1 MKKEVSPSPYRY
13 VVLAVFM
20 LITIAVEIQWL
31 THAPI
36 ARAASVYYEGQFNPL
51 GIINIDF
58 LSMSYMLIFLIF
70 CIPASYVIDTYGI
83 RIGVTIGS
91 VLAGSAGLIK
101 GLYGDN
107 FKVVLI
113 SQIMLSISQPF
124 IINGV
129 TALSV
134 RWFPLKERGLAA
146 GLASLAQ
153 YLGIIIV
160 MAITPMFVVTKV
172 SDPFYG
178 DGIKEILLMYG
189 IFTFIAALLAIIFMR
204 EKPPKPFDDIPYS
217 PTPFFKGIKHI
228 LSLKDMRIAILLFLI
243 GLGVFNAVSS
253 MVDSIAA
260 NLGVQDSDGLI
271 GVFMLV
277 GGVIGAIILPL
288 LSDRYMKRKFFLV
301 LCIGGM
307 VPSLLGLSFAHM
319 LFPHHAYMAAIIAS
333 FLLGFFVMSAGPIGF
348 QYAAEVSAPAAEST
362 SQGLLLLSGQI
373 TGLLFVAGMSY
384 KQNAYLQSFMV
395 AFFILSIGAF
405 VLTLFLS
412 ESPMMKKLHRK
423 T

>member
-1 MKKEVSPSPYRY
+1 
-13 VVLAVFM
+13 
-20 LITIAVEIQWL
+20 
-31 THAPI
+31 
-36 ARAASVYYEGQFNPL
+36 
-51 GIINIDF
+51 
-58 LSMSYMLIFLIF
+58 
-70 CIPASYVIDTYGI
+70 
-83 RIGVTIGS
+83 
-91 VLAGSAGLIK
+91 
-101 GLYGDN
+101 
-107 FKVVLI
+107 
-113 SQIMLSISQPF
+113 
-124 IINGV
+124 
-129 TALSV
+129 
-134 RWFPLKERGLAA
+134 
-146 GLASLAQ
+146 
-153 YLGIIIV
+153 
-160 MAITPMFVVTKV
+160 
-172 SDPFYG
+172 
-178 DGIKEILLMYG
+178 
-189 IFTFIAALLAIIFMR
+189 MR

>member
-1 MKKEVSPSPYRY
+1 MNDSIKLSPYRY
-13 VVLAVFM
+13 VVLAVYMF
-20 LITIAVEIQWL
+20 ITATVQIQWL

-36 ARAASVYYEGQFNPL
+36 ARAASVFYGGQFNPDS
-51 GIINIDF
+51 IINIDF

-83 RIGVTIGS
+83 RIGITIGS

-101 GLYGDN
+101 GIYGDN
-107 FKVVLI
+107 FTIVLI
-113 SQIMLSISQPF
+113 SQIVLSISQPF

-129 TALSV
+129 TALTV

-160 MAITPMFVVTKV
+160 MAITPLFVVTRV
-172 SDPFYG
+172 GDPLYG
-178 DGIKEILLMYG
+178 SGIKRILLVYG
-189 IFTFIAALLAIIFMR
+189 IITAVSALLAIIFIK
-204 EKPPKPFDDIPYS
+204 EKPLHPVDDKEYV
-217 PTPFFKGIKHI
+217 PTPFFKGITHI
-228 LSLKDMRIAILLFLI
+228 LSLKDMKITLLLFFI

-253 MVDSIAA
+253 MVDSIAG

-277 GGVIGAIILPL
+277 GGVIGAIIIPL
-288 LSDRYMKRKFFLV
+288 LSDKYMKRKFFLV

-307 VPSLLGLSFAHM
+307 VPSLAGLSFAHII
-319 LFPHHAYMAAIIAS
+319 FPQHAYLVAIISS

-373 TGLLFVAGMSY
+373 TGLIFVAGMSY
-384 KQNAYLQSFMV
+384 KQNAYLNSFMIF
-395 AFFILSIGAF
+395 FFIISIIAL
-405 VLTLFLS
+405 VAATRLK
-412 ESPMMKKLHRK
+412 ESPMMKKSL

>member
-1 MKKEVSPSPYRY
+1 MKTLIKPSPYRY
-13 VVLAVFM
+13 VVLASFM

-36 ARAASVYYEGQFNPL
+36 ARAASVYYSGQFNPL
-51 GIINIDF
+51 SLINVDF
-58 LSMSYMLIFLIF
+58 LSMSYMLLFLVF

-83 RIGVTIGS
+83 RIGITIGA
-91 VLAGSAGLIK
+91 VLAGTAGLIK
-101 GLYGDN
+101 GIYAHN
-107 FKVVLI
+107 FAVVVGAQLI
-113 SQIMLSISQPF
+113 LAVSQPF

-129 TALSV
+129 TAVTV

-160 MAITPMFVVTKV
+160 MAVTPMFVVTKV
-172 SDPFYG
+172 GDPNYG
-178 DGIKEILLMYG
+178 QGIDKILFIYG
-189 IFTFIAALLAIIFMR
+189 IMTAVSAIIAIIFIR
-204 EKPPKPFDDIPYS
+204 ERPIHPVDDKEYI

-228 LSLKDMRIAILLFLI
+228 LSLKDMKIALILFFI

-253 MVDSIAA
+253 MVDAITG
-260 NLGVQDSDGLI
+260 NLGVLDSDGLI

-277 GGVIGAIILPL
+277 GGVIGAVIIPL
-288 LSDRYMKRKFFLV
+288 LSDKYMKRKFFLV

-307 VPSLLGLSFAHM
+307 VPSLFGLTFSSY
-319 LFPHHAYMAAIIAS
+319 LFPGHAYIVAIISS

-348 QYAAEVSAPAAEST
+348 QYAAEVSAPASEST

-384 KQNAYLQSFMV
+384 RQNIYLNSFMIF
-395 AFFILSIGAF
+395 FFIIAIIA
-405 VLTLFLS
+405 LFLATKLK
-412 ESPMMKKLHRK
+412 ESPMMKGSE
-423 T
+423 

>member
-160 MAITPMFVVTKV
+160 MAITPCLWLLRLV
-172 SDPFYG
+172 
-178 DGIKEILLMYG
+178 IL
-189 IFTFIAALLAIIFMR
+189 FM
-204 EKPPKPFDDIPYS
+204 EMVLKKYFLCMGS
-217 PTPFFKGIKHI
+217 L
-228 LSLKDMRIAILLFLI
+228 LSLQHYWQ
-243 GLGVFNAVSS
+243 SS
-253 MVDSIAA
+253 S
-260 NLGVQDSDGLI
+260 
-271 GVFMLV
+271 
-277 GGVIGAIILPL
+277 
-288 LSDRYMKRKFFLV
+288 
-301 LCIGGM
+301 
-307 VPSLLGLSFAHM
+307 
-319 LFPHHAYMAAIIAS
+319 
-333 FLLGFFVMSAGPIGF
+333 
-348 QYAAEVSAPAAEST
+348 
-362 SQGLLLLSGQI
+362 
-373 TGLLFVAGMSY
+373 
-384 KQNAYLQSFMV
+384 
-395 AFFILSIGAF
+395 
-405 VLTLFLS
+405 
-412 ESPMMKKLHRK
+412 
-423 T
+423 